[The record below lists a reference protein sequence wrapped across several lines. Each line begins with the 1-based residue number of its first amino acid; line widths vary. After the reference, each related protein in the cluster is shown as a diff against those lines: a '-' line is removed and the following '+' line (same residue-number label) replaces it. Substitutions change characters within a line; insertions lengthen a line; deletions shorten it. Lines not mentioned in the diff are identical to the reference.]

1 MRFKK
6 GQSGNPGGKATR
18 PETIARRQIIEDV
31 REYCRS
37 KSQAAVEALVE
48 VMSSKSAPP
57 SARVAAA
64 NSILDRGFGK
74 PQIEVNA
81 TVSSYDNMSERELV
95 AYIAGK
101 TIEGEAIRVIE
112 EMEREESAL
121 LESEDEE

>member
-18 PETIARRQIIEDV
+18 PETIARRQIIQDV

>member
-18 PETIARRQIIEDV
+18 PETIARRQIIQDV

-37 KSQAAVEALVE
+37 KSHAAVEALVE

-81 TVSSYDNMSERELV
+81 TVSTYDNMSERELV
-95 AYIAGK
+95 AYIAGQ

-112 EMEREESAL
+112 EMEREENAL